1 MMNSSSQAFCLFLIY
16 VFFFYSFK
24 MLKFGQRV
32 NVGPCVCIFSGT
44 ARKMIIKPSP
54 MVIV

>member
-16 VFFFYSFK
+16 VGFFYSFK

-44 ARKMIIKPSP
+44 VRKMIIKPSP